1 MRAVSALL
9 AALALS
15 GCLATQDMR
24 VRLPVAVEGDAVS
37 LHSPLRHDPPFDGTA
52 TYAAFTYLCA
62 DGRVVH
68 ARYDGARFAEL
79 RVSGY
84 TALLR
89 GIPMP
94 DRGRT
99 TDADA
104 LGYVADDMRWHR
116 HGSEAILID
125 GADSTP
131 CILAGPGGA
140 SIVRAAPIRHR
151 AVPLPGPAP
160 VREYDLKAARYGG

>member
-1 MRAVSALL
+1 MRVLL
-9 AALALS
+9 AVLALSSLS
-15 GCLATQDMR
+15 GCLATDDMR
-24 VRLPVAVEGDAVS
+24 VRVPVALRGDTVS
-37 LHSPLRHDPPFDGTA
+37 LHSPMRHDPPFDGRA
-52 TYAAFTYLCA
+52 AYAALTYLCA
-62 DGRVVH
+62 DGRVVG

-79 RVSGY
+79 HVAGR

-89 GIPMP
+89 GIAMP

-104 LGYVADDMRWHR
+104 LGYVTDDLRWHR

-131 CILAGPGGA
+131 CILAGPGAAAALATDPARRGA
-140 SIVRAAPIRHR
+140 VF
-151 AVPLPGPAP
+151 LPGPAP
-160 VREYDLKAARYGG
+160 VPHYDLKAARYGG